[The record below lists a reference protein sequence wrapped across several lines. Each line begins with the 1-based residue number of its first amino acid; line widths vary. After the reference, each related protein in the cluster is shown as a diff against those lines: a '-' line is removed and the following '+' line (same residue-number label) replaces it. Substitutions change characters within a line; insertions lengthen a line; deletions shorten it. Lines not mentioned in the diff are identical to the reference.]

1 MKKSSRNFLIP
12 VFLSLALALVF
23 FFWPDFQTML
33 APTPSPTAAPPP
45 GIQLPL
51 WLSVYFTDPN
61 PPDNL
66 GHGIDEYVQASI
78 DGATK
83 TIDVASFDL
92 NLPSLVNALARASQ
106 RGVSVNVVYDGV
118 NGNLSLDNAATGN
131 QPFDSLHTL
140 DGAAVG
146 LLNAGRTEGLMHDK
160 FLLVDGKTLFTG
172 SWNLSYNDTYRNN
185 NNLLEIS
192 APELIANYL
201 AKFNELYV
209 DRRFGRGAQVKLPN
223 PSVKI
228 GGVQVET
235 YMAPEDNV
243 MARLIQLVAGAR
255 KSVHFMAYTFTHED
269 LAQAMIAR
277 SQAKIDVQGVI
288 EEHNA
293 EQGVLAEL
301 YCGRVA
307 VRTDG
312 NPYNMHHKVIIIDGE
327 TVVTGSFNF
336 TWSADT
342 ENDENVLVI
351 HDRSVAAMYEQE
363 YQKMYMA
370 GKAPGAGEITCTK

>member
-1 MKKSSRNFLIP
+1 MKSGSKKFLIP
-12 VFLSLALALVF
+12 VFFSLVLALVF

-33 APTPSPTAAPPP
+33 VPPPTATPATP

-92 NLPSLVNALARASQ
+92 NLPSLVNALERASQ
-106 RGVSVNVVYDGV
+106 RGVSVNVVYDGM
-118 NGNLSLDNAATGN
+118 NGNLVLDNASTGN

-140 DGAAVG
+140 DAAAVG
-146 LLNAGRTEGLMHDK
+146 LFNAGRSEGLMHDK

-192 APELIANYL
+192 APQLIANYQ
-201 AKFNELYV
+201 AKFNELYF
-209 DRRFGRGAQVKLPN
+209 DRRFGSSAQVKVPN
-223 PSVKI
+223 PNVTI

-235 YMAPEDNV
+235 YMAPEDHV
-243 MARLIQLVAGAR
+243 MARLIQLVAGAK
-255 KSVHFMAYTFTHED
+255 KSVHFMAYAFTHDD
-269 LAQAMIAR
+269 LAKAMTARLQAR
-277 SQAKIDVQGVI
+277 IDVQGVI

-293 EQGVLAEL
+293 SQGSLADL
-301 YCGRVA
+301 YCGRVS

-312 NPYNMHHKVIIIDGE
+312 NPYNMHHKVIILDGE
-327 TVVTGSFNF
+327 TVIAGSFNF

-363 YQKMYMA
+363 YQKIYSA
-370 GKAPGAGEITCTK
+370 GKAPGPGEINCTR

>member
-1 MKKSSRNFLIP
+1 MKKSSQKFLIP

-23 FFWPDFQTML
+23 FFWPDFQMVL
-33 APTPSPTAAPPP
+33 APAPTATTAPP

-51 WLSVYFTDPN
+51 WLSLYFTDPT

-66 GHGIDEYVQASI
+66 AHGIDQFVQASI
-78 DGATK
+78 DGAIK

-92 NLPSLVNALARASQ
+92 NLPSVVNALARASQ
-106 RGVSVNVVYDGV
+106 RGVSVNVVFDGT

-140 DGAAVG
+140 GTAAVG
-146 LLNAGRTEGLMHDK
+146 LVNAGRSEGLMHDK
-160 FLLVDGKTLFTG
+160 FILVDGKTLFTG

-192 APELIANYL
+192 APELIANYQ

-209 DRRFGRGAQVKLPN
+209 DRRFGSRAQVMLPN
-223 PSVKI
+223 PSVSI

-243 MARLIQLVAGAR
+243 MARLIQLVEGAQ
-255 KSVHFMAYTFTHED
+255 KSVHFMAYTFTHEE
-269 LAQAMIAR
+269 LANAMIAR
-277 SQAKIDVQGVI
+277 SQSKIDVQGVI

-293 EQGVLAEL
+293 SQGSLADL

-327 TVVTGSFNF
+327 TVITGSFNF

-363 YQKMYMA
+363 YQKMYKA
-370 GKAPGAGEITCTK
+370 GKEPKGIACNP